1 MNPADVGT
9 RGIQPREMQ
18 NCAWLSNA
26 EKTEFE
32 PFVEHHP
39 LVNPEED
46 KEIHCHKTDIKTETV
61 AGLDNE
67 FHIKFFKWNKLLAV
81 VAKVCGFILKCRKSE
96 CVMMDD
102 VYMLHKAE
110 TIIVSDIQ
118 QKFYSERIQN
128 IKGAKPLSR
137 NSAIYKWD
145 TYLDNEGVLR
155 VDGHLKNLNSDVPFK
170 NPLILPGKLHVTTFI
185 VLRM

>member
-9 RGIQPREMQ
+9 RGIQPHEMQ

-61 AGLDNE
+61 AGLNNE
-67 FHIKFFKWNKLLAV
+67 FHIKFFKWNKLLVV

-110 TIIVSDIQ
+110 TIIILVT
-118 QKFYSERIQN
+118 FN
-128 IKGAKPLSR
+128 R
-137 NSAIYKWD
+137 NSIQK
-145 TYLDNEGVLR
+145 EFKISRVLNR
-155 VDGHLKNLNSDVPFK
+155 CQE
-170 NPLILPGKLHVTTFI
+170 I
-185 VLRM
+185 VLFTNEIHTLTMKEYCVLMVT

>member
-1 MNPADVGT
+1 
-9 RGIQPREMQ
+9 
-18 NCAWLSNA
+18 
-26 EKTEFE
+26 
-32 PFVEHHP
+32 
-39 LVNPEED
+39 
-46 KEIHCHKTDIKTETV
+46 
-61 AGLDNE
+61 
-67 FHIKFFKWNKLLAV
+67 
-81 VAKVCGFILKCRKSE
+81 
-96 CVMMDD
+96 MDD